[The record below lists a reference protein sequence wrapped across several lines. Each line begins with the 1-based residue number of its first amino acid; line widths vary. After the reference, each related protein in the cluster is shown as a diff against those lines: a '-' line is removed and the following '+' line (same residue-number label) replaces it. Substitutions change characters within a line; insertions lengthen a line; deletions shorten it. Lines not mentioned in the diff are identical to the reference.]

1 METILTSL
9 RSELSTIADEK
20 TRKQGEKF
28 FKEEVSMYGI
38 KSAQVTAISKK
49 YYQKIKNLE
58 KNEIFTLC
66 EELWKSGIMEE
77 CMIACQWSEKQS
89 KYFVE
94 EDIELFERWISK
106 YVSNWAT
113 CDTLCNHT
121 VGSIVTMYPKLTLY
135 MKQWSKSPNRWM
147 RRASAVT
154 FIIPA
159 RKGLFL
165 DDIFEI
171 AQTLLID
178 TDDLVQ
184 KGYGWMLKAA
194 SQAYQQEVFEF
205 IMKNKKEMPRTALR
219 YAIEKMPED
228 LRKKAM
234 AK

>member
-9 RSELSTIADEK
+9 RNELSTIADEK

-66 EELWKSGIMEE
+66 EELWESGIMEE

-121 VGSIVTMYPKLTLY
+121 VGSIVTMYPKLTQY